1 MDDFEKN
8 REILNDYKNRRE
20 EVLKN
25 DGQKSLSDTIVKKLK
40 TTMIGS
46 ISSIENH
53 LGFLWGH
60 DSDQELTEDQLILR
74 DLFQQ
79 VRTEILDKGNAQSR
93 NIDSELAQYEI
104 KKKRFNLVLPV
115 KIGKKGNE

>member
-1 MDDFEKN
+1 MDDFERN

-20 EVLKN
+20 ELLKN
-25 DGQKSLSDTIVKKLK
+25 DGQKSLSDVIMKKLK

-60 DSDQELTEDQLILR
+60 DSDEKLTEDQLILR
-74 DLFQQ
+74 ELFQQ

>member
-8 REILNDYKNRRE
+8 REIFNDYKNRRE

-25 DGQKSLSDTIVKKLK
+25 DGQKSLSDTITKKLK

-60 DSDQELTEDQLILR
+60 DSNEKPTEDQLILR

-93 NIDSELAQYEI
+93 NIDSELSQYEI